1 MSALTRR
8 TLLGRG
14 LAGAGAIAIPGS
26 LVAVATA
33 QAQEDAETDTLE
45 RLVELE
51 QSAELAYSLAAEE
64 GDLDRKTVSLFET
77 LSLHSEDRATAFTEA
92 LDQLLVEAPESS
104 SDAGDYENLGDFD
117 PAGSQDALL
126 AFMIDLEL
134 EIITAYEEDEPELTE
149 PDLARS
155 AAQMAAGHAQALVAL
170 RLLAGEKGDV
180 TELPEASASAT
191 DSEGEDSDSG
201 S

>member
-33 QAQEDAETDTLE
+33 QAQEDAETDALE

-64 GDLDRKTVSLFET
+64 GDLDAKAVGLFET

-104 SDAGDYENLGDFD
+104 SDTGDYENLGDFD
-117 PAGSQDALL
+117 PTGSQDALL

-191 DSEGEDSDSG
+191 ES
-201 S
+201 